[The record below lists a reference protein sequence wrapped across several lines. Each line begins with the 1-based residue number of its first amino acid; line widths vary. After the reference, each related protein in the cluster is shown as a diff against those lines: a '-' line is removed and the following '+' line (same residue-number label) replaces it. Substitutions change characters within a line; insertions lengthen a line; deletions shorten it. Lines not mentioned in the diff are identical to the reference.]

1 MAKLL
6 QGSNSQGFSPTTNWS
21 HNEYNMANTQDT
33 SSAISKKVSFSKY
46 STKRVYVT
54 DTHYENCKSYSSAD
68 QKTFRKVATHD
79 AIRIKHLLS
88 NHPLPTA
95 LAIHEL
101 MRQGLLT
108 REDLIGIEHLV
119 STNVGKVTYERRSYI
134 NFVLG
139 VQKQMREINE
149 NKVNA
154 EMLAAA
160 AVAKSSRMIEK
171 ARLRASLA
179 L

>member
-6 QGSNSQGFSPTTNWS
+6 QASNSQTESWS
-21 HNEYNMANTQDT
+21 QDKAMTKTQDN
-33 SSAISKKVSFSKY
+33 SSAKSKKVGFSKY

-68 QKTFRKVATHD
+68 QKTFRKVAAHD
-79 AIRIKHLLS
+79 AIRIKHLIS
-88 NHPLPTA
+88 NHPIPTA

-101 MRQGLLT
+101 MKQGLLT

-119 STNVGKVTYERRSYI
+119 STNAEKVMHERRSYM

-139 VQKQMREINE
+139 VQKQMQEKND
-149 NKVNA
+149 NKVDA
-154 EMLAAA
+154 GLLAV
-160 AVAKSSRMIEK
+160 VAIAQSSRMIEK
-171 ARLRASLA
+171 ARLKAALA